1 MPETARPR
9 ELGPSSHTHPA
20 PLIWCARD
28 NVGLLNPTQLLGRKR
43 DAYPSPTR
51 GQHKWGDAYPC
62 PARVPITWYAY
73 CFEMLAYWC
82 LLPSFSIHSPLGH
95 LAHKYKQNACIR
107 HVIILFLHNIISQPW
122 RKPYWRWR
130 SQVSLWSIGRDVQ
143 PSMVKVSWPTHSY
156 SVSDTQYS

>member
-1 MPETARPR
+1 MEKGLVLHKGHSPSSYARDR
-9 ELGPSSHTHPA
+9 SASRAIGPSPHKHPA
-20 PLIWCARD
+20 SLIWGARD
-28 NVGLLNPTQLLGRKR
+28 NVGLLNPAQLLGRKR

-95 LAHKYKQNACIR
+95 LAHKYKQNTCIR
-107 HVIILFLHNIISQPW
+107 HVT
-122 RKPYWRWR
+122 
-130 SQVSLWSIGRDVQ
+130 VQ
-143 PSMVKVSWPTHSY
+143 CIVR
-156 SVSDTQYS
+156 

>member
-1 MPETARPR
+1 MEKGLVLHKGHSPSSYARDR
-9 ELGPSSHTHPA
+9 ELGPSPHTHPA

-28 NVGLLNPTQLLGRKR
+28 NVGLLNPAQLLGRKR

-51 GQHKWGDAYPC
+51 GQHKWGDAYPW

-95 LAHKYKQNACIR
+95 SAHKYKQNACIR
-107 HVIILFLHNIISQPW
+107 HVI
-122 RKPYWRWR
+122 
-130 SQVSLWSIGRDVQ
+130 VTVQ
-143 PSMVKVSWPTHSY
+143 YMVR
-156 SVSDTQYS
+156 